1 MYMLFR
7 RMPRSAHELYLIY
20 TEDCYMKK
28 KLVAYLLV
36 SALAVT
42 ALIGC
47 GKKGG
52 DADAANAAATT
63 EAAAPVEGA
72 VEDGAEAEAEAV
84 ENAVEEAV
92 VEEVTSDATTAAAIE
107 AVEAATAAE
116 AVAAEAGTGEA
127 AAEEFVDDEAAA
139 AVTGE
144 AAAANTEEDVIVD
157 PGTQYTV
164 RFGGNIYASM
174 DQNDANV
181 IDYVYPGYILNINER
196 LDNYWYHV
204 TYWIDGAARSGY
216 IKIQ

>member
-1 MYMLFR
+1 
-7 RMPRSAHELYLIY
+7 
-20 TEDCYMKK
+20 MKK

-63 EAAAPVEGA
+63 EAEAPVEGA

-92 VEEVTSDATTAAAIE
+92 VEEVTSDATAAAAIE
-107 AVEAATAAE
+107 AVEAATAAEAAE

-127 AAEEFVDDEAAA
+127 AAEEFVDDEAAE

-164 RFGGNIYASM
+164 RFGGNIYATM
-174 DQNDANV
+174 DENAANIV
-181 IDYVYPGYILNINER
+181 YVTSPGETLTINER
-196 LDNYWYHV
+196 LENYWYNV
-204 TYWIDGAARSGY
+204 TYYLTGDPTAYTGY

>member
-1 MYMLFR
+1 
-7 RMPRSAHELYLIY
+7 
-20 TEDCYMKK
+20 MKK

-63 EAAAPVEGA
+63 EAEAPVEGA

-84 ENAVEEAV
+84 ENAIEEAV
-92 VEEVTSDATTAAAIE
+92 VEEVTSDATAAAAVE
-107 AVEAATAAE
+107 AVEAATAAEAAE

-157 PGTQYTV
+157 PGTVYTV
-164 RFGGNIYASM
+164 RFGGNIYATM
-174 DQNDANV
+174 EENPANIFFV
-181 IDYVYPGYILNINER
+181 ATPGNQLTINER
-196 LDNYWYHV
+196 LENYWYNV
-204 TYWIDGAARSGY
+204 TYYLTNDPTPYTGY

>member
-1 MYMLFR
+1 
-7 RMPRSAHELYLIY
+7 
-20 TEDCYMKK
+20 MKK

-52 DADAANAAATT
+52 DADAADFDVEATT
-63 EAAAPVEGA
+63 EA
-72 VEDGAEAEAEAV
+72 
-84 ENAVEEAV
+84 
-92 VEEVTSDATTAAAIE
+92 
-107 AVEAATAAE
+107 E
-116 AVAAEAGTGEA
+116 AVADG
-127 AAEEFVDDEAAA
+127 AAEEFVDDEADA

-144 AAAANTEEDVIVD
+144 AAAAKTEEDVIVD

-196 LDNYWYHV
+196 LDDYWYHV

>member
-1 MYMLFR
+1 
-7 RMPRSAHELYLIY
+7 
-20 TEDCYMKK
+20 MKK

-63 EAAAPVEGA
+63 EAEAPVEGA

-92 VEEVTSDATTAAAIE
+92 VEEVTSDATAAA
-107 AVEAATAAE
+107 AVE

>member
-1 MYMLFR
+1 MLFR

-127 AAEEFVDDEAAA
+127 AAEEFVDDEAAE

-196 LDNYWYHV
+196 LENYWYNV
-204 TYWIDGAARSGY
+204 TYYLTGDPTAYTGY

>member
-1 MYMLFR
+1 
-7 RMPRSAHELYLIY
+7 
-20 TEDCYMKK
+20 MKK

-52 DADAANAAATT
+52 DADAAEFDAEAAT
-63 EAAAPVEGA
+63 
-72 VEDGAEAEAEAV
+72 EAEAV
-84 ENAVEEAV
+84 VDGAAEDAQTEADAVEGAVEEAV
-92 VEEVTSDATTAAAIE
+92 VEEVTADATAAAAVE
-107 AVEAATAAE
+107 AVEAATVAEPAAVE
-116 AVAAEAGTGEA
+116 ATTGEA
-127 AAEEFVDDEAAA
+127 AAEEFVDDEADA

-144 AAAANTEEDVIVD
+144 AAAAKTEEDVIVD

-196 LDNYWYHV
+196 LDDYWYHV

>member
-1 MYMLFR
+1 
-7 RMPRSAHELYLIY
+7 
-20 TEDCYMKK
+20 MKK

-63 EAAAPVEGA
+63 EAEAPVEGA

-92 VEEVTSDATTAAAIE
+92 VEEVTADTAAAAVE
-107 AVEAATAAE
+107 AVEAATVTEPAAVE
-116 AVAAEAGTGEA
+116 AATGEA

-181 IDYVYPGYILNINER
+181 IDYVYPGYILTINER